1 MTTEPFSFDMTQ
13 KLKYLGKRGFR
24 KREFPGEVA
33 CSHPPLRSYFCI
45 SQTKLLDLNM
55 ERILMNECNLGNNT
69 SFKKKKKKRLLEM
82 EFRDSAIY

>member
-69 SFKKKKKKRLLEM
+69 SFKKKKKKA
-82 EFRDSAIY
+82 FGNGV